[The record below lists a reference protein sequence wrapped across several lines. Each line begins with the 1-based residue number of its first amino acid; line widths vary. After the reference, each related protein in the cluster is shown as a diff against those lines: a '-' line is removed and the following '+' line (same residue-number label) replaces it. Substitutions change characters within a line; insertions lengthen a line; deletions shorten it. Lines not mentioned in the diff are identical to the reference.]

1 MAYCIVCGKE
11 TDNGT
16 TCPEC
21 AAKAAEAQQEAAPA
35 ETAFQQEVIQPEAVQ
50 TAVAAVP
57 KVKKKVNK
65 AIVALLSLLGVFAVM
80 TAVVIGIFI

>member
-21 AAKAAEAQQEAAPA
+21 AAKAAAAQQEAVSA
-35 ETAFQQEVIQPEAVQ
+35 ETAVQQEVIQPEAVQ
-50 TAVAAVP
+50 AAVP

-80 TAVVIGIFI
+80 TAVVMGIFI

>member
-21 AAKAAEAQQEAAPA
+21 AAKAAEAQQDAAPA
-35 ETAFQQEVIQPEAVQ
+35 ETAIQPEMIQPEAVQ
-50 TAVAAVP
+50 AVAAVP

-65 AIVALLSLLGVFAVM
+65 AIAALLSLLGVFAVM

>member
-21 AAKAAEAQQEAAPA
+21 AAKAAEAQQEAVPA
-35 ETAFQQEVIQPEAVQ
+35 ETAIQPEMIQPEAVQ
-50 TAVAAVP
+50 TVAAVP

-80 TAVVIGIFI
+80 TAVVIGIII

>member
-1 MAYCIVCGKE
+1 MAYCIFCGKE

-21 AAKAAEAQQEAAPA
+21 AAKAAEAQLQTAPA
-35 ETAFQQEVIQPEAVQ
+35 ETVQPAEA
-50 TAVAAVP
+50 AAAPVAAP
-57 KVKKKVNK
+57 AVKKKVNK

-80 TAVVIGIFI
+80 TAVVIGIFN

>member
-21 AAKAAEAQQEAAPA
+21 AAKAAAAQQEAVSA
-35 ETAFQQEVIQPEAVQ
+35 ETAVQQEVIQPEAVQ
-50 TAVAAVP
+50 AAVP